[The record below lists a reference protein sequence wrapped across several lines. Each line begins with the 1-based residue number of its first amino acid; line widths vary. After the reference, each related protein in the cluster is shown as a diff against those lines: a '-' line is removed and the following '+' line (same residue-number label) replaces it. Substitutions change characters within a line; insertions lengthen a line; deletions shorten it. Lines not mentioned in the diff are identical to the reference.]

1 MVNKV
6 LICGG
11 DAVTAAFV
19 RSCIQSD
26 LRYNC
31 TWFLPEDGSIN
42 AATVDAL
49 LSDTLFANRFVLDK
63 SAAPTYADYEVLLIA
78 PPTDDAD
85 DATNIAWLQ
94 QILNAAM
101 AAGFKGK
108 VCLAFNNDY
117 LPVYLAQHF
126 SGLRPENIIG
136 IGTLPESLIVK
147 QLLSKRF
154 RIEPRSI
161 TVNVYGITS
170 NPFICW
176 SQAQISGVPLQS
188 FVDDDNAVFN
198 ADQLT
203 AISQQSQSLAQ
214 SAHVIAEIRGL
225 QLMLNALVLGRAI
238 IAPVTHIEEIT
249 PTPSAISTPVLLGNN
264 GITAFTIPAMTTA
277 EEQQL
282 AQIKAVV
289 TQAIVAYTQR

>member
-11 DAVTAAFV
+11 DAVTTAFV

-63 SAAPTYADYEVLLIA
+63 STAPAYADYEVLLIA
-78 PPTDDAD
+78 PPADDAD
-85 DATNIAWLQ
+85 DATNIVWLQ

-161 TVNVYGITS
+161 TVNVYGITF

-282 AQIKAVV
+282 AQIKAAV

>member
-1 MVNKV
+1 MANKV

-11 DAVTAAFV
+11 DAVTTAFV

-126 SGLRPENIIG
+126 RDYARKTLSGLGP
-136 IGTLPESLIVK
+136 S
-147 QLLSKRF
+147 
-154 RIEPRSI
+154 RS
-161 TVNVYGITS
+161 
-170 NPFICW
+170 
-176 SQAQISGVPLQS
+176 
-188 FVDDDNAVFN
+188 
-198 ADQLT
+198 
-203 AISQQSQSLAQ
+203 
-214 SAHVIAEIRGL
+214 R
-225 QLMLNALVLGRAI
+225 
-238 IAPVTHIEEIT
+238 
-249 PTPSAISTPVLLGNN
+249 
-264 GITAFTIPAMTTA
+264 
-277 EEQQL
+277 
-282 AQIKAVV
+282 
-289 TQAIVAYTQR
+289 

>member
-1 MVNKV
+1 MVNRV

-11 DAVTAAFV
+11 DAVTTAFV
-19 RSCIQSD
+19 RSCIQND
-26 LRYNC
+26 LRYDC
-31 TWFLPEDGSIN
+31 TWYLPADGPVDV
-42 AATVDAL
+42 ATVDAL

-63 SAAPTYADYEVLLIA
+63 SAAPVYSDYEVLLIA
-78 PPTDDAD
+78 PPTNDAD
-85 DATNIAWLQ
+85 DATNITWLQ

-136 IGTLPESLIVK
+136 IGTLAESLIVK

-170 NPFICW
+170 NSFICW

-188 FVDDDNAVFN
+188 FVDDDNAIFN
-198 ADQLT
+198 ADQLSS
-203 AISQQSQSLAQ
+203 ISQQSQTLAR
-214 SAHVIAEIRGL
+214 SAHIIAEIRGL
-225 QLMLNALVLGRAI
+225 QLVLNALVLGRAI

-249 PTPSAISTPVLLGNN
+249 PVPSAISTPVLLGHN
-264 GITAFTIPAMTTA
+264 GITAFTIPAMTA
-277 EEQQL
+277 DEERQL
-282 AQIKAVV
+282 AQIKASV
-289 TQAIVAYTQR
+289 TQAIRAYTQR